1 MGAEASAGVSA
12 VGLEVRG
19 MYVASLLAAKRKEL
33 FKLSCTLQLSSS
45 NESLIIKG
53 VQLPVMDV
61 QQNLIV

>member
-1 MGAEASAGVSA
+1 MGAEASAGESA

-33 FKLSCTLQLSSS
+33 FKLSCTLQLS
-45 NESLIIKG
+45 NESLIIEG

-61 QQNLIV
+61 QLNLIV